1 MMVLKLRFLRTNTL
15 KDLDTLAREIT
26 LIRKEAAFIPSKM
39 ELLLKAQNLLS
50 VGANSAILVQ
60 RVTLK

>member
-26 LIRKEAAFIPSKM
+26 LIRKEATFIPSKM

-60 RVTLK
+60 RATLK

>member
-60 RVTLK
+60 RATFK

>member
-26 LIRKEAAFIPSKM
+26 IIRKEAAFIPSKM

-50 VGANSAILVQ
+50 VGANSAVLVQ
-60 RVTLK
+60 RDTLK